1 MSKELKNKLEI
12 LTSQNNIL
20 ADFGVGK
27 IGIFGSFARNKQTK
41 KSDIDILVEFNQPID
56 FFDFIDLEDKLSKI
70 LKRKVDL
77 VTKKA
82 LKPAM
87 KQQVLK
93 DVIYVKKNTK
103 TIY

>member
-12 LTSQNNIL
+12 LRKSQDKIL
-20 ADFGVGK
+20 ADFGVKK
-27 IGIFGSFARNKQTK
+27 IGIFGSFAKGEQNK
-41 KSDIDILVEFNQPID
+41 KSDIDILVEFNQPIG
-56 FFDFIDLEDKLSKI
+56 FFGFVELEDKLGKI

-93 DVIYVKKNTK
+93 DVIYVSKKS
-103 TIY
+103 